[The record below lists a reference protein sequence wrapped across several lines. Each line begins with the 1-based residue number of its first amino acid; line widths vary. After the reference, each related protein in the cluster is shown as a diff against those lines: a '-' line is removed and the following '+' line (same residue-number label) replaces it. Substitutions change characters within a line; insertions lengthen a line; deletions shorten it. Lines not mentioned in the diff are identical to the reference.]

1 MSFKAE
7 VLNVFIA
14 SPSDAHARRD
24 EIESAIYQWNKE
36 HAKDLQ
42 TVLLPRRWESDVAP
56 GYNLVD
62 AQQVINQHLLNSCDL
77 LIGVFWT
84 KLGTPTTNFPS
95 GTLEEI
101 ETFHAQG
108 KDVLVYFVDDNL
120 PMTTD
125 LVEFQK
131 VKDFKEVFR
140 EKNLAFNYER
150 NRIASDLLIK
160 IREYAHERGAIE
172 LESNVQNKIEAQ
184 EAIPNLTEIIEA
196 DELIEAEYVLLFYI
210 LQTANRFLGARWMAD
225 GTIEQIKDW
234 ESKQFMTASLS
245 SNYELVLANMDE
257 RGLIQETEYTSYGNP
272 RLYAMPMHIFRDLR
286 NLRND
291 LKEKIQKVAESL
303 IDPYPF

>member
-14 SPSDAHARRD
+14 SPFDVHSRRD
-24 EIESAIYQWNKE
+24 EIELAILQWNKE

-42 TVLLPRRWESDVAP
+42 TILLPRRWESDVAP
-56 GYNLVD
+56 GYNSKD
-62 AQQVINQHLLNSCDL
+62 AQQVINQNLLNNCDL

-108 KDVLVYFVDDNL
+108 KDVMVYFVDDDLPTTTNL
-120 PMTTD
+120 I
-125 LVEFQK
+125 EFQK

-140 EKNLAFNYER
+140 VKNLAFNYDR
-150 NRIASDLLIK
+150 NRIASDLLLK
-160 IREYAHERGAIE
+160 IREYAHVRGAIE
-172 LESNVQNKIEAQ
+172 LESNVQDKIEAQ
-184 EAIPNLTEIIEA
+184 ENTPNLAEII
-196 DELIEAEYVLLFYI
+196 DSDDLIVGEYVLLSFI
-210 LQTANRFLGARWMAD
+210 LQTANRFLGARWKSD
-225 GTIEQIKDW
+225 ETLDQIKVW
-234 ESKQFMTASLS
+234 EKKQFMEPVLS
-245 SNYELVLANMDE
+245 SNYDLVIANMAE
-257 RGLIQETEYTSYGNP
+257 RELIRETEHTSYGNP
-272 RLYAMPMHIFRDLR
+272 RLYAMPMDIFRDLR

-291 LKEKIQKVAESL
+291 FKSKIQEVTESL